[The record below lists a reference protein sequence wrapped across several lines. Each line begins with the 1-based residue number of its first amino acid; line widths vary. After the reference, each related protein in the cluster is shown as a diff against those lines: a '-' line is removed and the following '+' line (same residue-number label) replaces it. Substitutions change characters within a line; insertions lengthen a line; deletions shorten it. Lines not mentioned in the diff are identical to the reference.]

1 MPLHILVGAV
11 IVLSV
16 YFTFSSHFKPPFVKM
31 RQFDGVSRKKKRGP
45 DSVRMEYVDIRVCVC
60 VCVCVSVEV
69 NMWMLYG
76 KISVCLIL

>member
-1 MPLHILVGAV
+1 MAYPE
-11 IVLSV
+11 
-16 YFTFSSHFKPPFVKM
+16 
-31 RQFDGVSRKKKRGP
+31 KKKRGP